1 MSVTFSLGMYELT
14 IFVIF
19 SAGIKHL
26 RLIRDILKD
35 CNYDETD
42 WHNVGLSLNLLASD
56 LSAIRVTCSNNPREC
71 FKECLSSW
79 LVNFAGRSVHLLANA
94 LEDNNGIDAANAI
107 REISKFHI

>member
-1 MSVTFSLGMYELT
+1 MLL
-14 IFVIF
+14 F

-26 RLIRDILKD
+26 RLIRDILNE
-35 CNYDETD
+35 CNYDQTD

-56 LSAIRVTCSNNPREC
+56 LSAIRVTCSNRGSNNPQEC
-71 FKECLSSW
+71 FKECLSFW